1 MAKNQE
7 TEEAVNDMLGTIVP
21 RRTRTERSY
30 RGRGGRWLWRFCKV
44 LEAVGRGFAAHLDL
58 SWDTLVEVD
67 ELNIVEQTRRRWR
80 MELYKMRLLDSCS
93 MSGATRPQ
101 KVDVCKLLHN

>member
-1 MAKNQE
+1 MTCWA
-7 TEEAVNDMLGTIVP
+7 P
-21 RRTRTERSY
+21 SC
-30 RGRGGRWLWRFCKV
+30 RGGQ
-44 LEAVGRGFAAHLDL
+44 EQSGAIGVGEVGGYGGFARFWKL
-58 SWDTLVEVD
+58 LV
-67 ELNIVEQTRRRWR
+67 NIVEQTRRRWR